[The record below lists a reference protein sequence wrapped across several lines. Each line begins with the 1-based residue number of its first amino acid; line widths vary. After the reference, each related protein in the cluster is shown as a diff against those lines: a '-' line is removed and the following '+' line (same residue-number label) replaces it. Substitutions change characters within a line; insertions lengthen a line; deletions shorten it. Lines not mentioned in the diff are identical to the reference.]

1 MQQFVDAF
9 KPVSECTKLLQSDN
23 MAMSDLLI
31 FWYRCER
38 HISKVPES
46 PGLLGELVG
55 DVEAR
60 LIKTL
65 RQLKYSATEEPNNAH
80 PQDSD
85 NISSDDDFENF
96 VQLRTSSTTEVS
108 EEQVSIKE
116 KVLQKQLEQK
126 VRQLGS
132 QKKIS
137 MKADIFEHYE
147 HLLQSKAIDK
157 DSYQL
162 AMVVLSAPATQVS
175 VERSFSALAIV
186 MDPLRI
192 SMKGE
197 LIDDILVCALNKVL
211 LDLLD
216 FDMQ

>member
-1 MQQFVDAF
+1 MVIRSLAF
-9 KPVSECTKLLQSDN
+9 IELTSRHSSENLKAEINKIL
-23 MAMSDLLI
+23 
-31 FWYRCER
+31 
-38 HISKVPES
+38 
-46 PGLLGELVG
+46 EL
-55 DVEAR
+55 
-60 LIKTL
+60 
-65 RQLKYSATEEPNNAH
+65 YSATEEPNNAH

-211 LDLLD
+211 LDLVGPPRLRHAVKLIS
-216 FDMQ
+216 FHCL